1 MAGTLRKT
9 AAGSQ
14 SFRPDLYQAQIL
26 TADVRPLE
34 RLAIALR
41 RTRGKIAAS
50 HFTTKTHAA
59 ASGFLRGG
67 KMASGT
73 VAESTDAMKLRKI
86 FHREAARR

>member
-1 MAGTLRKT
+1 
-9 AAGSQ
+9 
-14 SFRPDLYQAQIL
+14 
-26 TADVRPLE
+26 
-34 RLAIALR
+34 LR

-73 VAESTDAMKLRKI
+73 VAESTDAMNCGKYSTEKPRAGNLSFGTRLNCAMCPRWRQI
-86 FHREAARR
+86 AQLCE